1 MLTVLYDITLA
12 LLTPVVWLAKLA
24 ACTALLLAPIAIGEY
39 LIHLF
44 S

>member
-1 MLTVLYDITLA
+1 MLEDLILA

-24 ACTALLLAPIAIGEY
+24 ACTALLLAPVAIGEY